1 MPNAREGAQR
11 RRDAVH
17 HEPRGA
23 TAALEAELADVNDNA
38 EAGDALEQEKKLREL
53 NQKQAKAKQ
62 LGQGDI
68 AREYK
73 RQIELQQQIYDR
85 QRNKRAESAA
95 QDRARSQNT
104 ASGSNNVARQLQQIG
119 NPQVNVNTDD
129 LNRLL
134 AQRDEA
140 IARRAVGSLMT
151 QLENSFKRTN

>member
-1 MPNAREGAQR
+1 MQ
-11 RRDAVH
+11 
-17 HEPRGA
+17 
-23 TAALEAELADVNDNA
+23 
-38 EAGDALEQEKKLREL
+38 QEKKLREL
-53 NQKQAKAKQ
+53 NQKLANAKQ

-68 AREYK
+68 AREYQ

-95 QDRARSQNT
+95 QDRARNQNT

-119 NPQVNVNTDD
+119 NPQVNVNTDE

-140 IARRAVGSLMT
+140 VANRAVGSLMT
-151 QLENSFKRTN
+151 QLENSFKRTS